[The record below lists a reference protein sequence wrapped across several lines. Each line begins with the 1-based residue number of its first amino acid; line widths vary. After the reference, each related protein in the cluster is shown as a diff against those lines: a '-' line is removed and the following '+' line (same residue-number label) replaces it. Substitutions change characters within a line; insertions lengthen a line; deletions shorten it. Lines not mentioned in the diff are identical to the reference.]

1 MICSLTN
8 NIDEATLKTITDLEK
23 SLGKTLLAFSCHSLT
38 PSTLSADELQK
49 VQDAEKKLGVSLVAV
64 EA

>member
-1 MICSLTN
+1 MICSLTS
-8 NIDEATLKTITDLEK
+8 NIDEATLKTVSDLEK
-23 SLGKTLLAFSCHSLT
+23 DMGKTLLAFSCHAVN

-49 VQDAEKKLGVSLVAV
+49 VQDVEKKLGVSLVAV

>member
-8 NIDEATLKTITDLEK
+8 NIDEAKLSAITNLEK
-23 SLGKTLLAFSCHSLT
+23 DLGKTLLAFSCHALN
-38 PSTLSADELQK
+38 PSSLSADELQK
-49 VQDAEKKLGVSLVAV
+49 VQDAEKKLGVSLVVV

>member
-8 NIDEATLKTITDLEK
+8 NVDATALKSITDLEK
-23 SLGKTLLAFSCHSLT
+23 DLGKTLLAFSCHDLKAS
-38 PSTLSADELQK
+38 SLSAEELK
-49 VQDAEKKLGVSLVAV
+49 KIQDIENKMGVSLVAV

>member
-8 NIDEATLKTITDLEK
+8 SIDEATLKAVTDLEK
-23 SLGKTLLAFSCHSLT
+23 DLGKTLLAFSCHSLA
-38 PSTLSADELQK
+38 PSALSADELQK

>member
-8 NIDEATLKTITDLEK
+8 NIDAAVLKTITDLEK
-23 SLGKTLLAFSCHSLT
+23 DLGKTLLAFSCHALK
-38 PSTLSADELQK
+38 PSALSADELQK
-49 VQDAEKKLGVSLVAV
+49 VQDTEKKLGVSLVAV